1 MSVGTTVSWQIVHT
15 TPTRLLLTSE
25 AFNTLVF
32 EAKTAVEGATI
43 TGERNAAHI
52 PPVAPVPPVPGAG
65 PRVPVLNGVNPASPS
80 NPRFSMFSKK
90 LALAITSLSD
100 AAPPRNERMIGGG
113 VVVVVYVAGGEKL
126 EGAAVWAWP

>member
-1 MSVGTTVSWQIVHT
+1 MVHT

-52 PPVAPVPPVPGAG
+52 PPVAPVPPVPGPG
-65 PRVPVLNGVNPASPS
+65 PRLPVLKGVNPASPS
-80 NPRFSMFSKK
+80 NPRFSMFNKK

-100 AAPPRNERMIGGG
+100 AAPPRNERTTGGKGGG
-113 VVVVVYVAGGEKL
+113 VVVVVYAAGGEKL